1 MGRFTSS
8 VIMVF
13 VTTLFPVSHEFL
25 ENAMLNHDTAPNACL
40 QSHLP
45 ERNIFL

>member
-13 VTTLFPVSHEFL
+13 VTTLFPVSHEFRR
-25 ENAMLNHDTAPNACL
+25 NAMLNHAPNAL
-40 QSHLP
+40 QSHFGS